1 MNWLDPNGSVIHLC
15 RHVNFHP
22 FFCSGRSLIH
32 YSRGLKNFHF
42 ALDSRSFCHVGLD
55 FPSKVLSSS
64 VLNRFRSLD
73 LLQEDSLRS
82 QMLEVSSSKY
92 LQRGNTWVRFWWTSQ
107 LRHLS
112 WWLRYTKTRSKWPC
126 IVFSW
131 LSAGSFSLHTILLN
145 LNMLSKVLQTQL
157 LHMLYSKGPLASCQ
171 AVQPPRMIV
180 LGWIRLS
187 TQQTKNDILYSSC

>member
-1 MNWLDPNGSVIHLC
+1 MEC
-15 RHVNFHP
+15 QP

-32 YSRGLKNFHF
+32 YSRGLKIFHF
-42 ALDSRSFCHVGLD
+42 ALS
-55 FPSKVLSSS
+55 PSTLAVLPRRIGFSLSSVPPCS
-64 VLNRFRSLD
+64 ISIIGSASSGGFFEIPNVGSLK
-73 LLQEDSLRS
+73 Q
-82 QMLEVSSSKY
+82 QIPATWKY
-92 LQRGNTWVRFWWTSQ
+92 MVRFWWTSR
-107 LRHLS
+107 LRDLS

-131 LSAGSFSLHTILLN
+131 LSAGSLSLHTILLN

-157 LHMLYSKGPLASCQ
+157 LHMLYSKGPLTSCQ